1 MKKIL
6 FVLALFFV
14 SSTFAYSQETEFSDE
29 TDETEEIEEASIVAA
44 RGGIAQIPD
53 PCRPK
58 PMDKEKAEK
67 AAEKDENDE
76 TVGKYQSTIKYGMA
90 TEIAEL
96 INKLIENDDP
106 RFAEDI
112 YDLFQITKST
122 DVKEKIINYFKKLED
137 PCVADYACEVLNDPF
152 DVKNSLVTA
161 CLQYVSEI
169 KCKNAVPPVIT
180 LIENEDEKYFNE
192 ALLALGGIGGS
203 EEALF
208 LIEYLDRDDLSDAQ
222 RQSLMRTLGKMQAL
236 ETWERLCEIAQ
247 NEDEN
252 LFVRMYASEA
262 IGNMKKLESVP
273 VLVDLFE
280 EADPNLRVYV
290 LKGLSNYPDTVDAL
304 NVIIEAIRDDH
315 VKVRTEAVET
325 VKKLEIADSVPYLI
339 YRAKNDS
346 EDSVKK
352 KCIETLAALNTKEGN
367 EYLISIIQDKKA
379 GDSSKAKVVEELL
392 KAGHTGKKEIIELA
406 ETSLNDD
413 KKKNLRYAVGKS
425 LAKYCDDSFD
435 EICLK
440 FLESKD
446 SSTVSLGLDMYQ
458 NKKWNVVRPKVEEL
472 AKEKKESANKRRA
485 IRLVGEQEEEE
496 KESSK

>member
-1 MKKIL
+1 MKKIAFV
-6 FVLALFFV
+6 FVLFLLSSAFV
-14 SSTFAYSQETEFSDE
+14 FAQEEDFSDE
-29 TDETEEIEEASIVAA
+29 TVLEAANPVAA
-44 RGGIAQIPD
+44 KGGLAVIPD

-76 TVGKYQSTIKYGMA
+76 TVEKYQSTIKYGVA
-90 TEIAEL
+90 TEISEL
-96 INKLIENDDP
+96 ITTLIDNDDP
-106 RFAEDI
+106 RFADDI
-112 YDLFQITKST
+112 YDLFQVTKST
-122 DVKEKIINYFKKLED
+122 DVKEKIINYFKKMED
-137 PCVADYACEVLNDPF
+137 SCVADFACEVLNDPF
-152 DVKNSLVTA
+152 ESKNSLVSA
-161 CLQYVSEI
+161 CLQYISEI
-169 KCKNAVPPVIT
+169 GCKNAIPPVIT
-180 LIENEDEKYFNE
+180 MIENEDEKYFNE
-192 ALLALGGIGGS
+192 ALLALGGIGGT

-208 LIEYLDRDDLSDAQ
+208 LVEYLDRDDLSDAQ
-222 RQSLMRTLGKMQAL
+222 RQSLMRTLGKMQAI

-273 VLVDLFE
+273 ILVELFE
-280 EADPNLRVYV
+280 ESDPNLRVYV
-290 LKGLSNYPDTVDAL
+290 LKGLVNFPDTVEAI

-315 VKVRTEAVET
+315 VKVRTEAVED
-325 VKKLEIADSVPYLI
+325 VKKLDIKESVPYLI

-352 KCIETLAALNTKEGN
+352 KCIEALAALNTKEGN
-367 EYLISIIQDKKA
+367 EYLISVIEDKKA

-392 KAGHTGKKEIIELA
+392 KAGYTGKKEILVLA
-406 ETSLNDD
+406 EASVKDD
-413 KKKNLRYAVGKS
+413 KKTNLRYAIGKA
-425 LAKYCDDSFD
+425 LVKYIDDSFD

-446 SSTVSLGLDMYQ
+446 STTISLGLDMYQ
-458 NKKWNVVRPKVEEL
+458 NKKWSSVKPKVEEL
-472 AKEKKESANKRRA
+472 AKDKKESAIKRRA

-496 KESSK
+496 EEASK